1 MIGIVILAAGNGS
14 RLNSRIPKPLMP
26 LLGTPMIGHIVAKI
40 PHSLPVYII
49 TNPKHTETFS
59 TLFPRATLLSQN
71 APKGTGHALTENI
84 KALQHLSHVI
94 VLNADTPLIPASIFK
109 TLIQDPRDNILVG
122 FESNS
127 PEAYG
132 QIKLDGQDVVG
143 IVEARDREATNQH
156 SSNYY
161 YSGVMKLSQPYLSA
175 LQSTPPSSVTGEYYL
190 TALASKSCPFAFIQ
204 QKRDLFDGINT
215 VAELLRLE
223 QNLRAL
229 NTEKLLEKG
238 TILADY
244 YSAIISPDSHIGENC
259 QVGSNVTIKNNSRV
273 GNGCIIGQGTLLSN
287 AQIADGVTLL
297 PYSVVSDTQVA
308 KGAAI
313 GPFAHLQGNSQIG
326 EKAVIGNF
334 VEIKRSTIC
343 SGVKAKHLS
352 YLGDAYIDHHANIG
366 AGVITCNYVPWKKQ
380 KQMTYIGEQAFVGS
394 NCLLIAPV
402 FIGSF
407 SVSAAGSVIT
417 ESVLPYA
424 LALSRAPFHLKV
436 GWAEGKVRVAE
447 E

>member
-175 LQSTPPSSVTGEYYL
+175 LQSTPPSSVTG
-190 TALASKSCPFAFIQ
+190 
-204 QKRDLFDGINT
+204 
-215 VAELLRLE
+215 
-223 QNLRAL
+223 
-229 NTEKLLEKG
+229 G
-238 TILADY
+238 T
-244 YSAIISPDSHIGENC
+244 
-259 QVGSNVTIKNNSRV
+259 T
-273 GNGCIIGQGTLLSN
+273 
-287 AQIADGVTLL
+287 
-297 PYSVVSDTQVA
+297 
-308 KGAAI
+308 
-313 GPFAHLQGNSQIG
+313 
-326 EKAVIGNF
+326 
-334 VEIKRSTIC
+334 
-343 SGVKAKHLS
+343 
-352 YLGDAYIDHHANIG
+352 
-366 AGVITCNYVPWKKQ
+366 
-380 KQMTYIGEQAFVGS
+380 
-394 NCLLIAPV
+394 
-402 FIGSF
+402 
-407 SVSAAGSVIT
+407 
-417 ESVLPYA
+417 
-424 LALSRAPFHLKV
+424 
-436 GWAEGKVRVAE
+436 
-447 E
+447 